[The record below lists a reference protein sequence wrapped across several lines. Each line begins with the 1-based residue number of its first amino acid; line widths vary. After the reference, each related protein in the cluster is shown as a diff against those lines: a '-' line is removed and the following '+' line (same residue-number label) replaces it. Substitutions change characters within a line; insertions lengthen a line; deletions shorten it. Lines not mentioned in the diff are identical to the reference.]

1 MDRNVLQQATW
12 NQDDAHIVTILFFIK
27 CNKELLKLVNKNT

>member
-12 NQDDAHIVTILFFIK
+12 NQDGAYIVAILSFIK
-27 CNKELLKLVNKNT
+27 CNKELF